1 MADYAALIRPTSTF
15 VRIEPRARSPRH
27 NAGRAP
33 WPCARIPGIFHL
45 SDFRPALIAAVVA
58 SLSSAPALALGDGP
72 AIASDWADLT
82 VPQAECFAPS
92 QAAIQRIGF
101 GEVERTK
108 YSRFGTRED
117 YTVSVRCIEEKGL
130 VLFLASGRERVNAN
144 ALQLNLQRNYLKGN

>member
-1 MADYAALIRPTSTF
+1 MPYRHFAFIATVAAVL
-15 VRIEPRARSPRH
+15 A
-27 NAGRAP
+27 
-33 WPCARIPGIFHL
+33 
-45 SDFRPALIAAVVA
+45 IAAA
-58 SLSSAPALALGDGP
+58 APALALGDGP

-82 VPQAECFAPS
+82 ISQSECFARGE
-92 QAAIQRIGF
+92 AAIQRIGF

-130 VLFLASGRERVNAN
+130 VLFLASGRDRNKAN